1 MTRFL
6 PPTPCLGLVVLL
18 ILSISSTVEA
28 QKKRK
33 PIITALNAKWNQT
46 PLILEAAEYLNS
58 ESTDFFWTFVST
70 ISKIGDLSAKTDEEK
85 YELVLEMAG
94 KSLNPSQI
102 DLLKFSL
109 SLRTESPKVEMHSH
123 LAIDRGVAGMKCPT
137 VFDYG
142 EKLSCALPT
151 LAGSASKSVGY
162 DIDHVYPSVYTDDT
176 PEVIVYGEIGTKDLS
191 EAHTKMVELA
201 TGGKVKYVLRHFVSR
216 VTDEKVRLSG
226 YGVELQI
233 KSTEYKAQD
242 DTKLDSEDND
252 DSGEESEEEVEG
264 FLFNTLKTL
273 HPDKVDKLAEMKQH
287 LLDLNNDMAPMK
299 VWQLQDLSMQAAQR
313 IMASPDDERLKVM
326 SDLASNFPS
335 HARSL
340 SKTTVSKDLK
350 KEVKKNSDIFYSS
363 LNVQPN
369 DAALFING
377 QYFDM
382 DFTDIFTIL
391 DTLRSEERVLGGLG
405 SLGLTAKQTQS
416 LLTLDLG
423 SKQQTYGVDVRDTAV
438 HWIND
443 IEKDKLYKGWPG
455 SVQELLRPTF
465 PGMLRSIKKNFFN
478 IVVMCDPAKA
488 VSKPVLKLVES
499 FYVHRAPTRIGL
511 VFSVDTNLDKIGEN
525 DPGVAIANAF
535 NYISTNKEPYDA
547 LAFITDVY
555 SKGEDGE
562 DVSLSDVRDTFMDSY
577 GADVK
582 MEDVFG
588 EDSEYDVGRSLSED
602 FIIRSGLGSLPQ
614 VLMNG
619 VPFEQKYLTSEDFEE
634 QLLTTI
640 MKETQVLQRAVY
652 KNQLTDSMDML
663 DYLMQRENIM
673 PRLNQ
678 RILASANTPM
688 IAFAG
693 EQLAGLSLDS
703 FSTLDKRSMASTL
716 ARHLPYLV
724 GKEGSKISKL
734 RMVTVWIVVD
744 LESASGRAVAKAAV
758 AHVKSTNQMRIGV
771 VHNSPNPGMISK
783 AAEAALRNLGS
794 SAAVSLLSKILKEDT
809 ANKLIEGK
817 KKLSDYDIPGVEMN
831 EFMKQMEE
839 IDDELFN
846 IHRTFVENVLA
857 FDASKIGVITNGKVI
872 GPLDDTEDLTNNDFD
887 LLEKLTM
894 SQYGEKLV
902 QAFHNHLDVNSPEIS
917 DQAMLV
923 AGLLSSRPAGKPRQ
937 DISFKSDQHSVI
949 TMEPRFADRPA
960 FDVVAVVD
968 PISRGAQKI
977 SPVLLVLQ
985 QVINAKIRVFMNCVD
1000 KHSEMPNK
1008 SFFKQVLEP
1017 SISFNEDGSLAA
1029 GPKAAFHNI
1038 PEQPIL
1044 TLNMHTPDNWLVE
1057 PVKSVYDLDN
1067 IKLENIDGAVT
1078 SEWDLGSLLLEGHCF
1093 ESGSGNPPRGLQLT
1107 LGTKNHPDFTDTI
1120 VMANL
1125 GYLQLKAAPGAWY
1138 LNLREGRSSEIY
1150 DIVSQENT
1158 DSKTGSKDVTV
1169 LMNSFQSRI
1178 VKLKVAKK
1186 ADKKNEELL
1195 PRDGSDED
1203 SGNGWFSSITNQFAG
1218 SGSADEQED
1227 QGLNIFCVAT
1237 GHLYERLL
1245 KIMMLSVMKTTKTP
1259 VKFWILKNFLS
1270 PSLKDFIPEYA
1281 KRYGFEYEYVHY
1293 KWPRWLNQQTERQRT
1308 IWGYKILFLDVLF
1321 PLSLKKIIFV
1331 DTDQIVRTDLIE
1343 LRDLDLGGAPYGYTP
1358 FCDSNEDMEGFRFWK
1373 QGYWRNHLAGR
1384 KYHISAIY
1392 VVDLVKFR
1400 QIAAGDRLR
1409 GQYQALS
1416 QDPNSLSNL
1425 DQDLPNNMIHQVPIK
1440 SLPQEWLWCET
1451 WCSKESLKDAKS
1463 IDLCNNPLTKEPKL
1477 SAARRIV
1484 VEWTDYDEEMQRL
1497 GQEIAKD
1504 RLENV
1509 GSTSASDDITKSK
1522 DEL

>member
-1 MTRFL
+1 MARFL
-6 PPTPCLGLVVLL
+6 PPTPYLGLAILL
-18 ILSISSTVEA
+18 ILSISSFSEA

-58 ESTDFFWTFVST
+58 ESTDFFWIFVST
-70 ISKIGDLSAKTDEEK
+70 ISQIGDLSTKTDEEK
-85 YELVLEMAG
+85 YELVLDIAG
-94 KSLNPSQI
+94 KSLNPSQL

-109 SLRTESPKVEMHSH
+109 SLRTESPKIEMHNH
-123 LAIDRGVAGMKCPT
+123 LAIDRGVANMNCPT

-162 DIDHVYPSVYTDDT
+162 DIDHVFPSVYTDET
-176 PEVIVYGEIGTKDLS
+176 PEVIVYGEIGSKELA
-191 EAHTKMVELA
+191 EAHQKMVDLA
-201 TGGKVKYVLRHFVSR
+201 SDGKVKYVLRHFVSR
-216 VTDEKVRLSG
+216 KTDEKVRLSG

-264 FLFNTLKTL
+264 FLFGTLKSL
-273 HPDKVDKLAEMKQH
+273 HPDKVEKLAEMKQH

-313 IMASPDDERLKVM
+313 IMASPSDDRLKVM
-326 SDLASNFPS
+326 TDLASNFPS

-340 SKTTVSKDLK
+340 SKTTVPKELK
-350 KEVKKNSDIFYSS
+350 KEVKKNSDIFYST

-377 QYFDM
+377 QFFDM

-391 DTLRSEERVLGGLG
+391 DSLRSEERVLGGLG
-405 SLGLTAKQTQS
+405 SLGLTAKQTHS
-416 LLTLDLG
+416 LMTLDLG

-478 IVVMCDPAKA
+478 IVVMCDPSKA
-488 VSKPVLKLVES
+488 ESKSVLKLVES

-511 VFSVDTNLDKIGEN
+511 VFSVDTNLDKNGDN
-525 DPGVAIANAF
+525 DVGVAIMDAF

-555 SKGEDGE
+555 SKGEDSE
-562 DVSLSDVRDTFMDSY
+562 DVSLSEVRDTFMDSY

-582 MEDVFG
+582 MDDVFG
-588 EDSEYDVGRSLSED
+588 EESEYDVGRSLSED
-602 FIIRSGLGSLPQ
+602 FIVRSGLGSLPQ

-619 VPFEQKYLTSEDFEE
+619 VPFEQKHLTSEDFEE

-652 KNQLTDSMDML
+652 KNQLTDTMDML

-678 RILASANTPM
+678 RILSSTNTPT
-688 IAFAG
+688 IALAG
-693 EQLAGLSLDS
+693 DQQAGLSLDT
-703 FSTLDKRSMASTL
+703 FSKLDKRSMASTL
-716 ARHLPYLV
+716 AKHLPYLV
-724 GKEGSKISKL
+724 GKESSKVSKL
-734 RMVTVWIVVD
+734 RMVTTWVVVD
-744 LESASGRAVAKAAV
+744 LETAAGRAVAKAAV
-758 AHVKSTNQMRIGV
+758 THVKSTNQMRVGF

-783 AAEAALRNLGS
+783 AVEAAVRNLGAT
-794 SAAVSLLSKILKEDT
+794 AAGTLLSKILKEDT
-809 ANKLIEGK
+809 AVKLIEGK
-817 KKLSDYDIPGVEMN
+817 KKLADYDIPGVEMD
-831 EFMKQMEE
+831 EFIKQIEE
-839 IDDELFN
+839 VDEELFKV
-846 IHRTFVENVLA
+846 HKTFVKNVLA
-857 FDASKIGVITNGKVI
+857 FEESKIGVVTNGKVI
-872 GPLDDTEDLTNNDFD
+872 GPLDNNEDLTNDDFD

-902 QAFHNHLDVNSPEIS
+902 QAFHNHLDVDSPEVS

-923 AGLLSSRPAGKPRQ
+923 AGILTSRPAGKPRQ

-977 SPVLLVLQ
+977 SPVLVVLQ
-985 QVINAKIRVFMNCVD
+985 KVLNAKIRVFMNCVD

-1017 SISFNEDGSLAA
+1017 SVSFNEDGSLAA

-1078 SEWDLGSLLLEGHCF
+1078 SEWELGSLLLEGHCF

-1138 LNLREGRSSEIY
+1138 LNLRDGRSAEIY

-1186 ADKKNEELL
+1186 SDKKNEELL
-1195 PRDGSDED
+1195 PQDGNDD
-1203 SGNGWFSSITNQFAG
+1203 TGNGWFSSIANQFGG
-1218 SGSADEQED
+1218 SGAVDEQED
-1227 QGLNIFCVAT
+1227 QGLNVFCVAT

-1331 DTDQIVRTDLIE
+1331 DTDQIMRADLTE
-1343 LRDLDLGGAPYGYTP
+1343 LRDFDLGGAPYGYTP

-1440 SLPQEWLWCET
+1440 SLPQEWLWCAT
-1451 WCSKESLKDAKS
+1451 WCSNESLKDAKS

-1484 VEWTDYDEEMQRL
+1484 SEWTDYDEEMQRL

-1504 RLENV
+1504 KL
-1509 GSTSASDDITKSK
+1509 SAAPASDDKAKSK

>member
-1 MTRFL
+1 MASFL
-6 PPTPCLGLVVLL
+6 SPWLGLVILLVLCL
-18 ILSISSTVEA
+18 SSTTEA

-46 PLILEAAEYLNS
+46 PIILEAVEYLNS
-58 ESTDFFWTFVST
+58 ESSDFFWAFIST
-70 ISKIGDLSAKTDEEK
+70 LSEIGDLSSKSDEEK
-85 YELVLEMAG
+85 YQLVLEITG
-94 KSLNPSQI
+94 RFLSPSQL

-109 SLRTESPKVEMHSH
+109 SLRTESPKVEMFSH
-123 LAIDRGVAGMKCPT
+123 LAQDRGVAEMKCAT

-151 LAGSASKSVGY
+151 LTGSASRSVGY
-162 DIDHVYPSVYTDDT
+162 EIDHVFPSVNAEDM
-176 PEVIVYGEIGTKDLS
+176 PEVIVYGEIGTDEFSK
-191 EAHTKMVELA
+191 AHKMMVKLA
-201 TGGKVKYVLRHFVSR
+201 TDGEVKYVLRHFVSR
-216 VTDEKVRLSG
+216 KSEEKVRLSG

-242 DTKLDSEDND
+242 DTKLKSEDSD
-252 DSGEESEEEVEG
+252 ESGEETDEEVEG
-264 FLFNTLKTL
+264 FLFSTLKSL
-273 HPDKVDKLAEMKQH
+273 HPEKVEKLAEMKQH

-313 IMASPDDERLKVM
+313 IMASPEEDRLKVM
-326 SDLASNFPS
+326 SDIAGNFPS

-340 SKTTVSKDLK
+340 SKTTVPKELK

-377 QYFDM
+377 QFFDM

-391 DTLRSEERVLGGLG
+391 DSLRTEERVLGGLG
-405 SLGLTAKQTQS
+405 SLGLSAKQTQS
-416 LLTLDLG
+416 LMTLDLG

-438 HWIND
+438 HWVNN

-488 VSKPVLKLVES
+488 ESKPVLKLVES

-511 VFSVDTNLDKIGEN
+511 VFSVDTDLDKTGEN
-525 DPGVAIANAF
+525 DAGVAIANAF
-535 NYISTNKEPYDA
+535 NYISTNKESYDA

-555 SKGEDGE
+555 SKGEDSE
-562 DVSLSDVRDTFMDSY
+562 DVSLSDVRETFMDSY

-652 KNQLTDSMDML
+652 KNQLSDSMDTL

-678 RILASANTPM
+678 RILSSTSTPA
-688 IAFAG
+688 IS
-693 EQLAGLSLDS
+693 LAGDQQASLSLES
-703 FSTLDKRSMASTL
+703 FENLDKRSMASTL
-716 ARHLPYLV
+716 VRHMPYMV
-724 GKEGSKISKL
+724 GKENSKISKL

-744 LESASGRAVAKAAV
+744 LETAPGRAVAKAAV
-758 AHVKSTNQMRIGV
+758 AHVKSTNQMRVGV
-771 VHNSPNPGMISK
+771 VHNTAKPGLISK
-783 AAEAALRNLGS
+783 IVEAAVRNLGS
-794 SAAVSLLSKILKEDT
+794 SASNSLLSKVLKEDT
-809 ANKLIEGK
+809 AKKLIDGK
-817 KKLSDYDIPGVEMN
+817 KKLADYDIPGIEMN
-831 EFMKQMEE
+831 DFMKQLDEV
-839 IDDELFN
+839 DDELFK
-846 IHRTFVENVLA
+846 IHRTFVKSVLA
-857 FDASKIGVITNGKVI
+857 FDEGKIGVVTNGKVI
-872 GPLDDTEDLTNNDFD
+872 GPLDDNEDLTNNDFD

-902 QAFHNHLDVNSPEIS
+902 QAFHNHLDVNSPDIS
-917 DQAMLV
+917 DQAMLI
-923 AGLLSSRPAGKPRQ
+923 AGLLTSRPAGKPRQ
-937 DISFKSDQHSVI
+937 DISFKSDQHSVVSL
-949 TMEPRFADRPA
+949 EPRFADRPA

-985 QVINAKIRVFMNCVD
+985 QVINAKIRVFFNCVD

-1008 SFFKQVLEP
+1008 SFFRQVLEP
-1017 SISFNEDGSLAA
+1017 SVTFNEDGSLAV

-1078 SEWDLGSLLLEGHCF
+1078 SEWELGSLLLEGHCF

-1107 LGTKNHPDFTDTI
+1107 LGTKNNPDFTDTI

-1138 LNLREGRSSEIY
+1138 LNLREGRSAEIY

-1158 DSKTGSKDVTV
+1158 DSKAGNKDVTV

-1186 ADKKNEELL
+1186 LDKKNEELL
-1195 PRDGSDED
+1195 PQDGNED

-1218 SGSADEQED
+1218 SSGAAADDED

-1321 PLSLKKIIFV
+1321 PLNLKKIIFV
-1331 DTDQIVRTDLIE
+1331 DTDQIVRTDLTE

-1358 FCDSNEDMEGFRFWK
+1358 FCDSNEEMEGFRFWK

-1497 GQEIAKD
+1497 GQVIAKE
-1504 RLENV
+1504 RLESV
-1509 GSTSASDDITKSK
+1509 GGVVTSDSEDKSR